1 VGLTVW
7 LEISVTR
14 RTFRGPWRKVN
25 THFRTVG
32 FTVVMLSRQRLLS
45 FGATLAARAYVARQ
59 KPAVRLLGRLLAVAL
74 VVLLTLR
81 LWQLW
86 RREPVDFG
94 RLDAGVFAAAVIAS
108 VAAVSGYGLV
118 WLYLLRR
125 LGTRAPL
132 AWMTLFFKSQLGKYL
147 PGSVWQ
153 YAGRV
158 GLAHNRGVPIQR
170 GLVSIVSEIV
180 YSAVAAAAAASL
192 ILGGVVAVG
201 VFVGLAAL
209 LALGRALR
217 GRFAALV
224 VGAPSRR
231 LDRRSVLM
239 GLRAGP
245 GAIVLYLAVW
255 GMYGLAFWTT
265 GRALF
270 AIPASDI
277 PQYIGVFALAWLAG
291 LVAFFAP
298 GGIGIREAV
307 IAALLAGRLGQAD
320 AIVLAA
326 TSRIVL
332 STIDLVAGAASFGLP
347 ARWRR
352 DASPLEAGR

>member
-1 VGLTVW
+1 
-7 LEISVTR
+7 
-14 RTFRGPWRKVN
+14 
-25 THFRTVG
+25 VG
-32 FTVVMLSRQRLLS
+32 FTVVMVSRQRLLS
-45 FGATLAARAYVARQ
+45 LGATGAATAYAARE
-59 KPAVRLLGRLLAVAL
+59 KPVVRLLGRLLAVAL
-74 VVLLTLR
+74 VVVLALR

-94 RLDAGVFAAAVIAS
+94 QLDVGVFAVAVIAS
-108 VAAVSGYGLV
+108 VAAVSAYGLV

-132 AWMTLFFKSQLGKYL
+132 RWMTLFFKSQLGKYL

-170 GLVSIVSEIV
+170 GVVSVVGEIV
-180 YSAVAAAAAASL
+180 CSAVSAAAAASFIVGWL
-192 ILGGVVAVG
+192 AAAG
-201 VFVGLAAL
+201 VFAGLTVL
-209 LALGRALR
+209 LTLERALR
-217 GRFAALV
+217 GRFAGLIV
-224 VGAPSRR
+224 RVPSGR
-231 LDRRSVLM
+231 LDRLSVLA

-245 GAIVLYLAVW
+245 AAVALYLVVW

-277 PQYIGVFALAWLAG
+277 PRYIGVFALAWLAG

-298 GGIGIREAV
+298 GGIGVREAV

-352 DASPLEAGR
+352 DARPLEAGR

>member
-1 VGLTVW
+1 M
-7 LEISVTR
+7 
-14 RTFRGPWRKVN
+14 
-25 THFRTVG
+25 G
-32 FTVVMLSRQRLLS
+32 FTVLMVSRQRLLS
-45 FGATLAARAYVARQ
+45 LGATVAARAYAARQ
-59 KPAVRLLGRLLAVAL
+59 KPVVRLLGRLLAVAL
-74 VVLLTLR
+74 VVLLALR

-94 RLDAGVFAAAVIAS
+94 ELDAGVFAAAVIAS

-132 AWMTLFFKSQLGKYL
+132 TWMTLFFKSQLGKYL

-170 GLVSIVSEIV
+170 GLVSIVGEIV

-192 ILGGVVAVG
+192 ILGGLAAGG
-201 VFVGLAAL
+201 VFVGLAGL
-209 LALGRALR
+209 LALGLALR
-217 GRFAALV
+217 GRFAGLV
-224 VGAPSRR
+224 VRGRSGRF
-231 LDRRSVLM
+231 DRGSVLM

-245 GAIVLYLAVW
+245 GAVILYLVVW

-277 PQYIGVFALAWLAG
+277 PRYIGVFALAWLVG

-298 GGIGIREAV
+298 GGIGVREAV
-307 IAALLAGRLGQAD
+307 IVALLAAPLGQAD

-326 TSRIVL
+326 TSRVVL

-352 DASPLEAGR
+352 NPSPVEAGR

>member
-1 VGLTVW
+1 MV
-7 LEISVTR
+7 
-14 RTFRGPWRKVN
+14 
-25 THFRTVG
+25 
-32 FTVVMLSRQRLLS
+32 SRERLLRL
-45 FGATLAARAYVARQ
+45 GATVAERAYAARQ
-59 KPAVRLLGRLLAVAL
+59 KPAVRLLGRLLVVAL
-74 VVLLTLR
+74 VVLLALR

-94 RLDAGVFAAAVIAS
+94 HLDVGVFVAAVGAS
-108 VAAVSGYGLV
+108 VAAVSAYGIV

-125 LGTRAPL
+125 LGTPAPL
-132 AWMTLFFKSQLGKYL
+132 SWITLFFKSQLAKYL

-158 GLAHNRGVPIQR
+158 ALAHNRGVPVQR
-170 GLVSIVSEIV
+170 GLVSVIGEIG

-192 ILGGVVAVG
+192 TLSWVPAAG
-201 VFVGLAAL
+201 VFVGLAGL
-209 LALGRALR
+209 LALGFGLR
-217 GRFAALV
+217 GRFADLIAS
-224 VGAPSRR
+224 APSGR
-231 LDRRSVLM
+231 LDRQSVLA
-239 GLRAGP
+239 GLRTGP
-245 GAIVLYLAVW
+245 AAVALYLVVW

-277 PQYIGVFALAWLAG
+277 PRYIGVFALAWLAG

-298 GGIGIREAV
+298 GGIGVREAV
-307 IAALLAGRLGQAD
+307 IAALLAGQLGQAD

-352 DASPLEAGR
+352 DASPVEAGQ